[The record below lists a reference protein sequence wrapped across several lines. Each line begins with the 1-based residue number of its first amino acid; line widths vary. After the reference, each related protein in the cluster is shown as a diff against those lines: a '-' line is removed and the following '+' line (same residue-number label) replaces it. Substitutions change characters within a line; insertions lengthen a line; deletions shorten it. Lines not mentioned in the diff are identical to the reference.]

1 MLTRASWYNRVNRS
15 SSSIKD
21 RRGGDD
27 EIGLSRGGG
36 GGGRERGEIKSIFV
50 KYIRKYKS
58 LDVVCFER
66 VEKEEE
72 EEALSFSR
80 TRYRIHR

>member
-27 EIGLSRGGG
+27 EIGLSRGGEG
-36 GGGRERGEIKSIFV
+36 EERGAK
-50 KYIRKYKS
+50 
-58 LDVVCFER
+58 
-66 VEKEEE
+66 
-72 EEALSFSR
+72 
-80 TRYRIHR
+80 